1 MLTAKYNKFKITI
14 MIGIITILGTIIAI
28 FIYNGLKD
36 IKIELK
42 YKNQLIE
49 EQNEILRQK

>member
-1 MLTAKYNKFKITI
+1 
-14 MIGIITILGTIIAI
+14 MIGIATILGTIITI
-28 FIYNGLKD
+28 VVYNGLKD

-42 YKNQLIE
+42 YKNQLLE

>member
-1 MLTAKYNKFKITI
+1 
-14 MIGIITILGTIIAI
+14 MIGIITVLGTIIAI

-42 YKNQLIE
+42 YKNQLLE